1 MNQTRQKYGNWAL
14 VAGAAEG
21 IGEGFTTVLAEMGF
35 NIILVDQNLAA
46 MNTLAINIMQN
57 HNIET
62 RILRLDLIDGDSAA
76 KCLDAAKSVGARL
89 LVYVAAYSRVKRFS
103 ELKSDDLDGFLNIN
117 CRTLLHLVHGF
128 SNHLIQENKNGGII
142 LLSSLAGLIGP
153 QYVATYAATKAFII
167 RLAEALRDEL
177 KGKRIDILAC
187 AAGTVSTP
195 TYRKSKP
202 SFEKMK
208 PPVMQPDEVAG
219 YAISR
224 LGKASLCIPGLSNRL
239 TYFFLLKILPRSL
252 ASRLVNQ
259 AMKKMYDI

>member
-1 MNQTRQKYGNWAL
+1 
-14 VAGAAEG
+14 
-21 IGEGFTTVLAEMGF
+21 
-35 NIILVDQNLAA
+35 
-46 MNTLAINIMQN
+46 MQN
-57 HNIET
+57 HKIET
-62 RILRLDLIDGDSAA
+62 RQLHVDLIDDGSAA
-76 KCLDAAKSVGARL
+76 RCLEAIKSADVRL
-89 LVYVAAYSRVKRFS
+89 MIYVAAYSRVKRFA
-103 ELKSDDLDGFLNIN
+103 ELTNDDLDGFLNIN

-177 KGKRIDILAC
+177 KVKHIDILAC

-208 PPVMQPDEVAG
+208 PPVMQPDVVAG

-224 LGKASLCIPGLSNRL
+224 LGKTALCIPGLSNRL
-239 TYFFLLKILPRSL
+239 TYFFLQKLLTRSL

-259 AMKKMYDI
+259 AMKKMYDTG